1 MFEAV
6 LAVIGEAA
14 VLLWLT
20 VMILEGE
27 IRFVIQRPRQARP
40 GPSLNRRSRSY
51 AG

>member
-20 VMILEGE
+20 VMILGGE
-27 IRFVIQRPRQARP
+27 IRFVIQRPRQRVRAHR
-40 GPSLNRRSRSY
+40 
-51 AG
+51 